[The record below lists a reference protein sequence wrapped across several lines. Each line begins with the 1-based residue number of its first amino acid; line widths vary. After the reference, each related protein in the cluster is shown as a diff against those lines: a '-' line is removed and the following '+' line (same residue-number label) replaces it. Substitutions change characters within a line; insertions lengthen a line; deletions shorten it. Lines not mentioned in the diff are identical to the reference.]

1 MQAHWRRYALPAD
14 KIVAGLNLMNVFDP
28 TFASAMIDG
37 QIVVDEPGNI
47 FRSGQANKVPYMVG
61 ATNMDLGFS
70 SAKTMDEA
78 YAPFGPANRQAAE
91 AAFNP
96 LGTGNVSEV
105 VARIASDMM
114 MVEPALLSPRRFLRR
129 VCQFTNIGFRMW
141 RQQRAANSAGRC
153 MPANY
158 RLYSTP

>member
-1 MQAHWRRYALPAD
+1 
-14 KIVAGLNLMNVFDP
+14 
-28 TFASAMIDG
+28 
-37 QIVVDEPGNI
+37 
-47 FRSGQANKVPYMVG
+47 MVG

-96 LGTGNVSEV
+96 LGTSTVSEV

-114 MVEPALLSPRRFLRR
+114 MVEPARFVSQTLSAQGVPVLRISVF
-129 VCQFTNIGFRMW
+129 VCGGSRAQPI
-141 RQQRAANSAGRC
+141 QRGDAC
-153 MPANY
+153 Q
-158 RLYSTP
+158 